1 MPPDVAL
8 RTYQLNKP
16 FYEAIGRRPKG
27 EPDAEKGDTAKASIR
42 LISGCQDNQVSFDGA
57 INSVFTAAL
66 LLVWDG
72 GKFKGD
78 YDDFHIQIQRMMMPT
93 QSPNQF
99 KVGKQDLVYDRQKPF
114 TI

>member
-1 MPPDVAL
+1 
-8 RTYQLNKP
+8 
-16 FYEAIGRRPKG
+16 
-27 EPDAEKGDTAKASIR
+27 
-42 LISGCQDNQVSFDGA
+42 
-57 INSVFTAAL
+57 